1 MAAGPPEP
9 AELDVVRARSPV
21 LCRFFERM
29 MRRQMQRNFHKL
41 RLVRPGVP
49 ELPDGAPLI
58 VYTNHPSWWDPAFFA
73 VLGFRLFGER
83 EHYGPIEAK
92 MLEQYRFMRRI
103 GIFGIEPGTRE
114 GAAAFLKVGA
124 GILADA
130 RRMLWVTAQGRF
142 SDPRERPLGLR
153 PGVARLLRRVPGA
166 VALPLAVEYPFW
178 TEKLPEALARF
189 GPPQRDPERLE
200 LALTET
206 VERLAEDAMA
216 RDPAR
221 FETLLE
227 GRAGIGGFYDL
238 WRRAAATLR
247 GDRFRREHL
256 PEEGPEE
263 GPEEKVEDGPG
274 RRSNR
279 LGER

>member
-1 MAAGPPEP
+1 MPAGPAEP
-9 AELDVVRARSPV
+9 AAPRVLRERSPAF
-21 LCRFFERM
+21 CRFFERM

-41 RLVRPGVP
+41 RLARPGLP
-49 ELPDGAPLI
+49 ELPEGAPLI
-58 VYTNHPSWWDPAFFA
+58 VYANHPSWWDPAFFT
-73 VLGFRLFGER
+73 VLGVRLFGGR
-83 EHYGPIEAK
+83 EHYGPIDAK

-114 GAAAFLKVGA
+114 GAAAFLNVGA

-130 RRMLWVTAQGRF
+130 GRVLWVTAQGRF

-153 PGVARLLRRVPGA
+153 PGVAMLLRRVPGA

-189 GPPQRDPERLE
+189 GPPQRDPEGLE
-200 LALTET
+200 SALTET

-238 WRRAAATLR
+238 WRRTAATLR
-247 GDRFRREHL
+247 GNRFRREHL
-256 PEEGPEE
+256 PEEEPEAGPEDV
-263 GPEEKVEDGPG
+263 PD